1 MNIELLV
8 VYQYLISENIKFMM
22 QQPILKK
29 PKVFVSYSWTTPEH
43 EDWVLDLARALHHD
57 DIDVV
62 LDKWDLRP
70 GHDSIQFMEAMVL
83 DPSITKII
91 MVIDE
96 KYSERAN
103 DRSGGVGIESTILS
117 QDLYS
122 KKASKDIVA
131 VIAEPGSKPPLFYA
145 SRIYI
150 DLSKSDTYP
159 AQYQQLVRWLYDR
172 FEYER
177 PKTQGQRPSYITE
190 ENVTNVLLTEL
201 EYRFALDSVEKGKT
215 NASGMVKTYLDK
227 FHKELSKLSI
237 QEKLE
242 GLSSVNLD
250 EAVKTELLKSFQQF
264 QLHIREFKILLN
276 SVCTHFPDQRIFNHF
291 KNFLESNLNYLCN
304 QPSQSKFNAEI
315 CLFEIINYQ
324 LLLSVIAILVKNDEL
339 NTVKDILDEIYIFPA
354 FHIKARNK
362 GSSYFNIF
370 APSKDKILNIL
381 FDQDFIEP
389 IAELFKNHTDSEIV
403 DFNDLREADA
413 LLYFKYVA
421 LAIIENK
428 SFVLWHPHLGIT
440 FGWDPSPLKIFIK
453 AGKKAN
459 HDKLVEFFNARDLL
473 FLFNLIP
480 DQSGQNNSTAYI
492 PFKNDWGA
500 EFDIRRLINYDV
512 LMPIS

>member
-1 MNIELLV
+1 MPNQVTL
-8 VYQYLISENIKFMM
+8 N
-22 QQPILKK
+22 K
-29 PKVFVSYSWTTPEH
+29 PKVFISYSWTTPEH
-43 EDWVLDLARALHHD
+43 EEWVLELARALHND
-57 DIDVV
+57 DIDIV

-70 GHDSIQFMEAMVL
+70 GHDSIKFMEAMVL

-122 KKASKDIVA
+122 RKSSKDIVA

-150 DLSKSDTYP
+150 DLSKGDTYP
-159 AQYQQLVRWLYDR
+159 TQYQQLVRWLYDR

-190 ENVTNVLLTEL
+190 ENTNNVLLTEL
-201 EYRFALDSVEKGKT
+201 EYRFALDSIEKGKS
-215 NASGMVKTYLDK
+215 NASGMVKTYLNK
-227 FHKELSKLSI
+227 FHKELKKLSI
-237 QEKLE
+237 DEKLE
-242 GLSSVNLD
+242 SLLD
-250 EAVKTELLKSFQQF
+250 DDTDHTVKTELLKSFQQF

-276 SVCTHFPDQRIFNHF
+276 SVCSHLPDQRIFNHF
-291 KNFLESNLNYLCN
+291 KKFLESNLSYLCT
-304 QPSQSKFNAEI
+304 PPGQSRFNADI
-315 CLFEIINYQ
+315 CLYETINYQ

-339 NTVKDILDEIYIFPA
+339 STVKDILDEIYIYPR
-354 FHIKARNK
+354 FHVNSKGK

-370 APSKDKILNIL
+370 APSKDKILNVL
-381 FDQDFIEP
+381 FENDYIEP
-389 IAELFKNHTDSEIV
+389 MAKLFEDHADTDII

-421 LAIIENK
+421 LATVENK
-428 SFVLWHPHLGIT
+428 SYVLWHPHLGIS
-440 FGWDPSPLKIFIK
+440 FGWDPTPITIFIK

-459 HDKLVEFFNARDLL
+459 FDKLVEFFNARDLL

-480 DQSGQNNSTAYI
+480 DQSGKNNSNAYI
-492 PFKNDWGA
+492 PFKNDFGA
-500 EFDIRRLINYDV
+500 EFNICRLINYDV
-512 LMPIS
+512 LSKF